1 MKHVKRLWLPV
12 FLVVSVC
19 LNLYLLFFKEAPAAY
34 VVSGDSLPQHIVSR
48 YQVIQRNNGIL
59 SHYGYDPGAFTAWFL
74 TSPELPEDI
83 GFYCMT
89 KLNREPKAYEPMV
102 YQSLE
107 EPVYLFTVQR
117 SETEQ
122 EIVILSVDAQ
132 KQVYEVER
140 LRDGP
145 PSE

>member
-1 MKHVKRLWLPV
+1 M
-12 FLVVSVC
+12 
-19 LNLYLLFFKEAPAAY
+19 
-34 VVSGDSLPQHIVSR
+34 
-48 YQVIQRNNGIL
+48 
-59 SHYGYDPGAFTAWFL
+59 
-74 TSPELPEDI
+74 
-83 GFYCMT
+83 
-89 KLNREPKAYEPMV
+89 